1 MFFKF
6 PLMYHQDFVI
16 LIIGVVSFNYFTVK
30 VYCSIADKTDLCV
43 CLWSKEK
50 KNCNFKEHYTADFY
64 RITSKKIVIGCF
76 FRYMYFLFTD
86 WTPLFADCFLLN
98 KTMKIYILSVL
109 LFTVVF
115 SCTSPILRHQQ
126 TGIFKI
132 NNS

>member
-50 KNCNFKEHYTADFY
+50 KIAILKNII
-64 RITSKKIVIGCF
+64 RLI
-76 FRYMYFLFTD
+76 FTE
-86 WTPLFADCFLLN
+86 LLVR
-98 KTMKIYILSVL
+98 KL
-109 LFTVVF
+109 
-115 SCTSPILRHQQ
+115 
-126 TGIFKI
+126 
-132 NNS
+132 